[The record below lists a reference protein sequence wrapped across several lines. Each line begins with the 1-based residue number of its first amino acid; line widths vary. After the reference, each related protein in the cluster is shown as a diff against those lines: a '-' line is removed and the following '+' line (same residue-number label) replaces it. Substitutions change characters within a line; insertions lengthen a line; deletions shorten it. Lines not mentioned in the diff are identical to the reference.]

1 LDAIMSTPGLDGIY
15 VGPSDLGLSMGRE
28 AKLDQTD
35 PVVVEALDA
44 ILASAKKHG
53 VHAGLH
59 CGSTAYAAQMI
70 KKGFQLVSLSS
81 EMGIMQAAATAAA
94 KSVRE
99 DAGIAAGAAPA
110 AGGSRPA
117 Y

>member
-1 LDAIMSTPGLDGIY
+1 MIGTTEAMKNLDAIMSTPGLDGIY

-70 KKGFQLVSLSS
+70 KKGFQLVSLSRDR
-81 EMGIMQAAATAAA
+81 
-94 KSVRE
+94 KSTRLN
-99 DAGIAAGAAPA
+99 
-110 AGGSRPA
+110 SSH
-117 Y
+117 